1 MFQETETIKSFLYF
15 RGELQGLE
23 KLKKRHSEKMSYIY
37 IGKWTFLA
45 RNFKNLYV
53 SIDHTE
59 RENQKCHIFCLL

>member
-37 IGKWTFLA
+37 IGKMDISSPKL
-45 RNFKNLYV
+45 
-53 SIDHTE
+53 
-59 RENQKCHIFCLL
+59 